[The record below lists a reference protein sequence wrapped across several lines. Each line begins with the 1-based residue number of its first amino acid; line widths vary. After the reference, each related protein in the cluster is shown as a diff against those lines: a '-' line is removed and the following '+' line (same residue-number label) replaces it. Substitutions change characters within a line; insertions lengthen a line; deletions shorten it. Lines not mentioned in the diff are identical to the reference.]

1 MEFEQALE
9 VVNHAI
15 ARKIARTLT
24 EIEVALL
31 FGAWNNL
38 TYDRIAERSGYSI
51 NYLQR
56 DIGPKFWKILTEA
69 LGRKVNKTNLRGI
82 LTHFDV
88 PATPQPQ
95 VQRSIYWGEA
105 IDVSSFQ
112 GRVEEIE
119 TLTQWIIQDRCR
131 LIALVGMG
139 GIGKSTLAAKVA
151 QLLQEQFQFV
161 IWRSLRKGPSLDTL
175 LSELVPFISNRQD
188 VQPKLEQL
196 LYWLQ
201 THRCLVILDN
211 QDTLLQAGN
220 CAGYYQPDFT
230 DYGDLFQLLGES
242 SHQSCILLTSREKSA
257 EVGIF
262 ENFNGAVRS
271 LYVQGSRE
279 KSLAFIDSKQLVGTD
294 AEKRQLCEL
303 YSCNPLVLK
312 IVSASIQSLFDG
324 DIATFLLEKILVF
337 NGIRHLLARQF
348 ERLSPVEKTIMYLLA
363 INRECTTAELQ
374 ADILPAISR
383 ATILESLESLT
394 WRSLI
399 EKRSGEYTQ
408 QPVVMEY
415 VTDCLMGASHFC
427 KDIKCKADHGDK
439 HSEKKGIREQFPH
452 STLAPDSFTQASN
465 SFNR

>member
-1 MEFEQALE
+1 MEFEQTLAIINDA
-9 VVNHAI
+9 VNH
-15 ARKIARTLT
+15 KMARTLSEV
-24 EIEVALL
+24 EISLL

-56 DIGPKFWKILTEA
+56 DIGPKFWKFLSDA

-82 LTHFDV
+82 LTHFHV
-88 PATPQPQ
+88 PIATPQPQ
-95 VQRSIYWGEA
+95 VQCSIYWGEA
-105 IDVSSFQ
+105 INVSSFQ

-119 TLTQWIIQDRCR
+119 ILTQWMIQDRSR

-175 LSELVPFISNRQD
+175 LSELVPFLSNGQD
-188 VQPKLEQL
+188 VQPKLERL

-211 QDTLLQAGN
+211 QDTLLQVGN

-230 DYGDLFQLLGES
+230 DYGDLFQLLGEA

-262 ENFNGAVRS
+262 ENFNGAVRALS
-271 LYVQGSRE
+271 VQGSRE
-279 KSLAFIDSKQLVGTD
+279 TSLAFIDSKQLVGTD
-294 AEKRQLCEL
+294 AEKRRLCEL
-303 YSCNPLVLK
+303 YCCNPLVVK

-324 DIATFLLEKILVF
+324 EIATFLQEKTLVF
-337 NGIRHLLARQF
+337 NGIRRLLARQF

-363 INRECTTAELQ
+363 INREYTTITELQ
-374 ADILPAISR
+374 ADIVPAISR
-383 ATILESLESLT
+383 ATLFESLESLT

-399 EKRSGEYTQ
+399 QKRSGKYTQ
-408 QPVVMEY
+408 QPVVMAY
-415 VTDCLMGASHFC
+415 VTECLMDASHFC
-427 KDIKCKADHGDK
+427 KYIKWKADHGDK
-439 HSEKKGIREQFPH
+439 HSEEKGYQ
-452 STLAPDSFTQASN
+452 N
-465 SFNR
+465 Y